1 MSISANYYYVGNMYV
16 HIPLCFFKDFA
27 LILKVKVDISGRPL
41 QNTLFFK
48 RFDLFYVAFF
58 KSQNVKESTLF
69 LKVGSYLF

>member
-1 MSISANYYYVGNMYV
+1 MY
-16 HIPLCFFKDFA
+16 
-27 LILKVKVDISGRPL
+27 ILTT
-41 QNTLFFK
+41 TLFFK